1 MASLYRHLRAR
12 LLKAV
17 QAHTQVYEA
26 SDGRIG
32 AWIGPPALLLSVIG
46 RKSGRTGTRVNPMW
60 ARYQTQTERTL
71 PVVVLTPD

>member
-17 QAHTQVYEA
+17 FQAHTHVYEA

-32 AWIGPPALLLSVIG
+32 AWVGPPALLLSVTG
-46 RKSGRTGTRVNPMW
+46 RKSG
-60 ARYQTQTERTL
+60 
-71 PVVVLTPD
+71 